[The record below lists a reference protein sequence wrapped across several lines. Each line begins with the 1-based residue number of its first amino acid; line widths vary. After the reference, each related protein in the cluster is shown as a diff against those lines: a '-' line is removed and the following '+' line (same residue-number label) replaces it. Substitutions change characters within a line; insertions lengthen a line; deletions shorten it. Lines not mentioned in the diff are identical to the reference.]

1 MNEKYSIKSRVVGV
15 DIGVEFTTYAL
26 VDIRGFILAE
36 DRIRTQDFPDVN
48 DFVSELSEKIVT
60 LVEENGGYELVRSV
74 GISAPSGN
82 FLSGCIENA
91 GNMPWKGIVPL
102 AAMLRDRMG
111 LAVALANDA
120 HVTAIGERVYGSAHG
135 MKDFV
140 VVSLGHGGVGSCFFS
155 SGSPHLGTSG
165 SAGEFGHICVEDN
178 GRLCG
183 CGRRGCLEEYAS
195 KRGIL
200 KTAREVLEGSSEPSM
215 MRTLQELTPASI
227 GLCCDR
233 GDQLAIEVYRR
244 TGEMLGTGLAA
255 YASIVDPQAIILTG
269 ELTQA
274 WKWLEE
280 PTMQSFEKH
289 VFHNI
294 RDKVDVM
301 VSIIKDSER
310 DVVGAAALAWEV
322 EEYSLFK

>member
-36 DRIRTQDFPDVN
+36 NRIRTQDFPDVN

-310 DVVGAAALAWEV
+310 DVVGAAVLAWEV

>member
-310 DVVGAAALAWEV
+310 DVVGAAVLAWEV